1 MIFFLIIRLCR
12 EHYQWNMDIF
22 GVADVEAEAELLSS
36 IVHSFQTMGIS
47 EHDVGIKVFVIWVVS
62 IIFAYSQ
69 WTRTR

>member
-1 MIFFLIIRLCR
+1 
-12 EHYQWNMDIF
+12 MDIF